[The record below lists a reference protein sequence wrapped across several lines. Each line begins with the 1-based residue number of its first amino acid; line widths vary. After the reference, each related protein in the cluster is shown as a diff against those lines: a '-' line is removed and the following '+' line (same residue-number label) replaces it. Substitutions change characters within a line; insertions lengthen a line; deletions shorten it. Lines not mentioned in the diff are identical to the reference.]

1 MRDFFLKRNVS
12 QGLQLNAKFISEVE
26 NICLKPRTV
35 SATLQWLVG
44 LCKENKAKLIANFLH
59 K

>member
-1 MRDFFLKRNVS
+1 MS